1 MGEQKLPGGCRIP
14 EPIFTV
20 FLGGLPPR
28 LASASIGT
36 ELRCAA
42 DTSTIPPFG
51 DNGPATLASALAS
64 RFDPDLGHKTQVVLT
79 LAIAALAFRRAAAKA
94 LGIVGP
100 SAVGAFNPNAN
111 FALPPIP
118 RFECGVGIRT
128 DFDAW

>member
-1 MGEQKLPGGCRIP
+1 LGVQKLPGGCRIP

-28 LASASIGT
+28 PASASIGT
-36 ELRCAA
+36 ELRCSA
-42 DTSTIPPFG
+42 DTATIPPLG
-51 DNGPATLASALAS
+51 DNGTATPTATLGS

-79 LAIAALAFRRAAAKA
+79 LAIAALAFRRAAAMA
-94 LGIVGP
+94 LGLVGP
-100 SAVGAFNPNAN
+100 SAVGALNPNTN

-118 RFECGVGIRT
+118 RFECDVGIRT